1 MKVISSCFKVYA
13 NKWNRA
19 PGCRARANA
28 AQVKKAIAAAK
39 AASASWRYSSTQARF
54 DALDFIGTKILAREE
69 GKTLP
74 EGIREAGRAGQ
85 VFKFFADEALR
96 IVGDKLHSVRPGID
110 VEITR
115 ETLGVIGIITPW
127 NFPIVITLLESCSCA
142 GL

>member
-1 MKVISSCFKVYA
+1 M
-13 NKWNRA
+13 
-19 PGCRARANA
+19 
-28 AQVKKAIAAAK
+28 
-39 AASASWRYSSTQARF
+39 
-54 DALDFIGTKILAREE
+54 AREE

-85 VFKFFADEALR
+85 VFKFFAGEALR
-96 IVGDKLHSVRPGID
+96 IVGDKLDSVRAGVD

-115 ETLGVIGIITPW
+115 EALGVIGIITPW